1 MWAPH
6 VPRAG
11 CEAPQVPSVQIDY
24 YTAQDTGAPYSFVHT
39 QTSEDRCD
47 PTQMQ
52 EAFAYV
58 DGLGRSRLA
67 VTEGDQ
73 PATAPGHTEW
83 IASDYKEFDGKGA
96 VTTTLTPG
104 FISWT
109 PPGPNTPP
117 QPLQEQNCTDDES
130 IGPTSVCATQIAYDA
145 FGRKALITLA
155 DGTTTKTTYHGPLV
169 TKAWDGNDTNPSSP
183 YANTPSTTGKD
194 GHGRTIRLEQI
205 DVDPNGSNPVTVT
218 NDYYY
223 NPLGNLVEIVQ
234 DSGGKAVS
242 KTQVFDSIGQKRVIN
257 DPAAGTW
264 TLSYDDAGNLI
275 QSIDANGNVI
285 EYGYDLANRLIWE
298 DCVSSASPTPTCVQ
312 GPEVRYFY
320 DSPYRTVG
328 GRGYMPFEVSF
339 YNAGEGFG
347 GYGEPGDDVPQD
359 YMLGRLSW
367 VEDETGTLFASYDRL
382 GKQVL
387 EAQRIHEM
395 DLPETGVT
403 VGSDEYFLSRTHY
416 DDLGRVVAEVY
427 PDDGHLMVVTEYDN
441 RGNISRIRGPESDPS
456 APGYIVYLKDTEFD
470 AQGRRTRYCL
480 GDDAQTCTDITFDRV
495 GRRHT
500 RHTRQESGD
509 ELDLIHRRFA
519 YDGASNITAIHD
531 LRDYAQVAGPG
542 GYAEENAPYDLS
554 MEYDGLY
561 RLSQRHLHRHLE
573 PGRAAEDD
581 LHL

>member
-1 MWAPH
+1 M
-6 VPRAG
+6 
-11 CEAPQVPSVQIDY
+11 
-24 YTAQDTGAPYSFVHT
+24 
-39 QTSEDRCD
+39 
-47 PTQMQ
+47 
-52 EAFAYV
+52 
-58 DGLGRSRLA
+58 
-67 VTEGDQ
+67 
-73 PATAPGHTEW
+73 
-83 IASDYKEFDGKGA
+83 
-96 VTTTLTPG
+96 
-104 FISWT
+104 
-109 PPGPNTPP
+109 
-117 QPLQEQNCTDDES
+117 
-130 IGPTSVCATQIAYDA
+130 
-145 FGRKALITLA
+145 
-155 DGTTTKTTYHGPLV
+155 
-169 TKAWDGNDTNPSSP
+169 
-183 YANTPSTTGKD
+183 
-194 GHGRTIRLEQI
+194 
-205 DVDPNGSNPVTVT
+205 
-218 NDYYY
+218 
-223 NPLGNLVEIVQ
+223 
-234 DSGGKAVS
+234 
-242 KTQVFDSIGQKRVIN
+242 
-257 DPAAGTW
+257 
-264 TLSYDDAGNLI
+264 
-275 QSIDANGNVI
+275 
-285 EYGYDLANRLIWE
+285 
-298 DCVSSASPTPTCVQ
+298 SSASPTPTCVQ

-328 GRGYMPFEVSF
+328 GRGYMPLEVSF

-441 RGNISRIRGPESDPS
+441 RGNISRIRGPETDPS

-519 YDGASNITAIHD
+519 YDGASNITAIQD

-561 RLSQRHLHRHLE
+561 RLASATYTDTSSQAVRRKMTYTYDHIGNILSRETQDASAVNNPAEEFYEKWFTSSTFDPSHPHRVTSVHGATGQQATLTYDANGNVTTLHVENPATGKNTLYTYTWDHYNRLITAKKEEGGTLQVVAEHRYDLGNQRVVKVEDSLAGPTKTAYYITEGFEIRSDDEVLYVFGEEKRLARIDAAGNIRTFSNDHLGSTSIIADWTGDVLSTTSHLPFGAIE
-573 PGRAAEDD
+573 KETGPEDD
-581 LHL
+581 PYKFTGKELEREFGLYYFGARYLNPHLGRWMSVDPLALTQKSDTFEKTANVSGICLCQK